1 VSAVSTAPSPER
13 NERLRGDLA
22 SLRIE
27 RTEVAP
33 GPARRRRHP
42 ILWSLLAVAVVAA
55 IWIGLRLRA
64 GSVAEVQVVRAA
76 AEEGGK
82 PVRGTVLSGSGYVVT
97 GEKYISI
104 GVRVPGRIERYFVE
118 EGQSVHAGDPLV
130 ALDDRDY
137 RAAVEQAE
145 ASLRTAE
152 ANLVLHESD
161 LRRAQALHG
170 RKIISDQELEQTVNR
185 AAVDRATVA
194 QLKAQL
200 AQAKVQLDYTL
211 LRAPRD
217 GVILAK
223 QKEVGEIAVP
233 GGFEGAGDL
242 IRMANLEDLRAE
254 VDVNESDLHRIAMG
268 QDAEVLPDAYP
279 DASYPAK
286 VVKLYPQV
294 NRQKGTLKIEVQI
307 PKHDGRLLPDMSVR
321 INFLAEARP
330 AAPGAPLL
338 LVPRAVLR
346 QDDRGTFVWAVA
358 DGRARRTPVTV
369 GTELG
374 DRVQINQGVTA
385 GDVLVTG
392 DATRLADGDA
402 VRVAADA
409 PH

>member
-1 VSAVSTAPSPER
+1 MSTAPSPER

-27 RTEVAP
+27 RSDAP
-33 GPARRRRHP
+33 PRAARRRRLL
-42 ILWSLLAVAVVAA
+42 LWSALAVAVLALLGVA
-55 IWIGLRLRA
+55 LRLRA
-64 GSVAEVQVVRAA
+64 GGAPEVQVVRAA

-137 RAAVEQAE
+137 RAAVDQAE

-170 RKIISDQELEQTVNR
+170 RKIISDQELEQTINR

-279 DASYPAK
+279 GASYPAR

-294 NRQKGTLKIEVQI
+294 NRQKGTLKVEVQI
-307 PKHDGRLLPDMSVR
+307 PQHDGRLLPDMSVR

-330 AAPGAPLL
+330 SASGAPLL

-346 QDDRGTFVWAVA
+346 QDERGTFVWTIV
-358 DGRARRTPVTV
+358 DGRVRRTPVTV

-374 DRVQINQGVTA
+374 DRVQITQGVGDGDALVA
-385 GDVLVTG
+385 GD
-392 DATRLADGDA
+392 AARLTDGAA
-402 VRVAADA
+402 VRVAANA

>member
-27 RTEVAP
+27 RPEVAP
-33 GPARRRRHP
+33 APARRRRHSV
-42 ILWSLLAVAVVAA
+42 LWSLLGVAVVAA
-55 IWIGLRLRA
+55 VWIGLRLRG

-76 AEEGGK
+76 AEEGGM

-137 RAAVEQAE
+137 RAAVDQAE

-170 RKIISDQELEQTVNR
+170 RKIISDQELEQTDNR

-279 DASYPAK
+279 GASYPAK

-307 PKHDGRLLPDMSVR
+307 PQHDGRLLPDMSVR

-330 AAPGAPLL
+330 TVPGAPLL

-346 QDDRGTFVWAVA
+346 QDDRGTFVWTVA
-358 DGRARRTPVTV
+358 DGRARRAPVTV

-374 DRVQINQGVTA
+374 DRVQITQGVNA
-385 GDVLVTG
+385 GDALVTG
-392 DATRLADGDA
+392 EATKLADGDA
-402 VRVAADA
+402 VRVAAGA